1 MSLQRVPLVNF
12 YESEDS
18 YIYALC
24 PSMIPY
30 LPLNT
35 DELEIPPFYK
45 IIQENLVV
53 RSAHHESWHTHK
65 RDTSVCWIC
74 DLLELSKLLIS
85 ELERN
90 ISKSAL
96 DLDDQFLAQEFNSE
110 GDTVNY
116 NKDEEVVDGPQDSSV
131 SNDD

>member
-1 MSLQRVPLVNF
+1 
-12 YESEDS
+12 
-18 YIYALC
+18 
-24 PSMIPY
+24 MIPY
-30 LPLNT
+30 LPQSSSDL
-35 DELEIPPFYK
+35 DVPEFYK
-45 IIQENLVV
+45 VIQENLVV

-85 ELERN
+85 EMERY

-96 DLDDQFLAQEFNSE
+96 DLDEQFLAQEINSE

-116 NKDEEVVDGPQDSSV
+116 NKDDENIIDGFNTDNSDGDTISPTVGKTAKSRRKRSKK
-131 SNDD
+131 SGI